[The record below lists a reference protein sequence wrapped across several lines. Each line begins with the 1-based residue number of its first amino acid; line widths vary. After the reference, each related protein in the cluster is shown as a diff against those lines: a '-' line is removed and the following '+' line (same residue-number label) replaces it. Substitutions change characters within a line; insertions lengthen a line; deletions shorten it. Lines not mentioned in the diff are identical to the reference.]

1 MTDSEKLDLLLTEIQ
16 SIKGELQDMKSK
28 MQSMKEKID
37 KLSMGQLEIK
47 KESYMLNR
55 KISDTYNVAL
65 DVLGTSA
72 ENRTWLEKGAL
83 IELFFQFVASPVLH
97 YFFLQNRIILM
108 RFYLSFM
115 WFQSWCTQIV
125 PTPQIFNNHLCA
137 SIVKLANAT
146 CSSSF
151 KLFA

>member
-16 SIKGELQDMKSK
+16 SIKGEMQDMKSK

-83 IELFFQFVASPVLH
+83 I
-97 YFFLQNRIILM
+97 
-108 RFYLSFM
+108 
-115 WFQSWCTQIV
+115 
-125 PTPQIFNNHLCA
+125 
-137 SIVKLANAT
+137 KLNCKKRKT
-146 CSSSF
+146 ENYE
-151 KLFA
+151 

>member
-83 IELFFQFVASPVLH
+83 I
-97 YFFLQNRIILM
+97 
-108 RFYLSFM
+108 
-115 WFQSWCTQIV
+115 
-125 PTPQIFNNHLCA
+125 
-137 SIVKLANAT
+137 KLNCKKRKT
-146 CSSSF
+146 ENYE
-151 KLFA
+151 